1 MLKEVMHMNPI
12 LFSVEDN
19 FPMTQAGIHNLKNIS
34 EEFGCTIISCKPN
47 IRAQKVL
54 MRKFFEKYGKPT
66 WYVDRLI
73 YTFPL
78 HMAAKFNTPMLCYGE
93 NVSFE
98 YGGCSDKETYSA
110 MDQIENGVAVGFPM
124 EELVGDGVTENDLSL
139 TLAPSA
145 EERAKL
151 DPFYMSYFVPWN
163 SYKNYQ
169 IAKEHGFHDLTHEWD
184 RTHHAENFDQID
196 SRAYLVHP
204 WPQVPQV
211 RPCRCN
217 GLYRPLYPL
226 WHDDP
231 RGSHS
236 HHQGPR
242 WQAGPAVC
250 ARLLRFLRLHRERV
264 LEDHGQVL

>member
-1 MLKEVMHMNPI
+1 M
-12 LFSVEDN
+12 
-19 FPMTQAGIHNLKNIS
+19 
-34 EEFGCTIISCKPN
+34 
-47 IRAQKVL
+47 
-54 MRKFFEKYGKPT
+54 
-66 WYVDRLI
+66 DRLI

-184 RTHHAENFDQID
+184 RTHHAENLTRSIPAPTWCTPG
-196 SRAYLVHP
+196 SSTPSSAM
-204 WPQVPQV
+204 
-211 RPCRCN
+211 
-217 GLYRPLYPL
+217 PLQPTI
-226 WHDDP
+226 P
-231 RGSHS
+231 
-236 HHQGPR
+236 
-242 WQAGPAVC
+242 PAIS
-250 ARLLRFLRLHRERV
+250 AMA
-264 LEDHGQVL
+264 